1 MLSSMMSST
10 MSSTTSSMTSST
22 ITMLSTVGLAEIS
35 VASVICLI
43 VLLSASEILSASKLW
58 NERLSLSFSLAIL
71 PLIVAF
77 CAVVLYKV
85 AEIL

>member
-10 MSSTTSSMTSST
+10 MSST
-22 ITMLSTVGLAEIS
+22 ITMFSTVGLAEIS

-58 NERLSLSFSLAIL
+58 NERTKLSFNLAIM
-71 PLIVAF
+71 PLIMAF

-85 AEIL
+85 TEIL

>member
-1 MLSSMMSST
+1 MSST
-10 MSSTTSSMTSST
+10 MSST
-22 ITMLSTVGLAEIS
+22 ITMFSTVGLAEIS

-43 VLLSASEILSASKLW
+43 VLLSMSEILSASKLW
-58 NERLSLSFSLAIL
+58 NERLKLSFNLTIL
-71 PLIVAF
+71 PLVLAF

>member
-1 MLSSMMSST
+1 MSST
-10 MSSTTSSMTSST
+10 MSST
-22 ITMLSTVGLAEIS
+22 ITMFSTVGLAEIS

-58 NERLSLSFSLAIL
+58 NERIKLSFNLAIM
-71 PLIVAF
+71 PLVMAF

-85 AEIL
+85 TEIL